1 MSALR
6 IAVGIATTGRPAI
19 LAATL
24 AHLAA
29 QTRPPDRLL
38 VCPASPADIAGV
50 PPGPAE
56 VVPAP
61 AAGLTAQR
69 NRILDAAAEC
79 DLVVFFDDDFL
90 PAPAWLAR
98 AEALFLREP
107 AVAAATGAV
116 IADGAQGPGL
126 TPEQAHAL
134 LAADHGG
141 AGLRD
146 VTNAYG
152 CDMALRLATLRAH
165 ALRFDE
171 RLPLYGWFEDVD
183 LTYRLRRHGRVVRDD
198 SMRGVHLGT
207 KQGRTPGRR
216 LGYSQVAN
224 PLHLMRTGGC
234 PPGKALSFI
243 ARNLAMNLLR
253 APFPEPWADRR
264 GRLAGNLLALGDLLR
279 FRLDPGRIVA
289 L

>member
-1 MSALR
+1 MAIRARASLFGSADISRDTFRHWFSSLRRNRSASARLSSLLQKQGRAEHGALR

-152 CDMALRLATLRAH
+152 CNMALRLATLRAH

-198 SMRGVHLGT
+198 SMRGVHLG
-207 KQGRTPGRR
+207 KLHVLFGNAVLHQCAHIEVGR
-216 LGYSQVAN
+216 
-224 PLHLMRTGGC
+224 
-234 PPGKALSFI
+234 GK
-243 ARNLAMNLLR
+243 
-253 APFPEPWADRR
+253 E
-264 GRLAGNLLALGDLLR
+264 
-279 FRLDPGRIVA
+279 
-289 L
+289 